1 MAADYGDSAPNKA
14 KQIKL
19 SDIQGYYGST
29 GYSSPPTVQSALMEI
44 GAGIV
49 GGGASSASDVTV
61 ETSDF
66 NGALSATDSNV
77 WHALNTLDDAIVSG
91 GHDPVTVTNS
101 TTIGGTVTGQDLTF
115 TDIGS
120 HQIQF
125 FGMNGLGNPISGNNT
140 KVVEYNC
147 TVSGWRIFASESGN
161 YTGKIYKS
169 TDNGTTYSEISG
181 SEGPTLA
188 AQSFNA
194 DVSFS
199 SFNGTISQGDL
210 LRLNTV
216 SSNLTNVKVSI
227 YGDRR

>member
-1 MAADYGDSAPNKA
+1 MRKNIIVYLLVLGLFRLGVAIAADFAMEFPSGTPIEVYSPNSKPTS
-14 KQIKL
+14 
-19 SDIQGYYGST
+19 SDIT
-29 GYSSPPTVQSALMEI
+29 TNTTNF
-44 GAGIV
+44 
-49 GGGASSASDVTV
+49 D
-61 ETSDF
+61 
-66 NGALSATDSNV
+66 GALSAADDEV
-77 WHALNTLDDAIVSG
+77 QKALETLDDAIVSG

-101 TTIGGTVTGQDLTF
+101 TTIGLSVVGQDITA

-120 HQIQF
+120 HLIQF
-125 FGMNGLGNPISGNNT
+125 FGFTGFGNPISGNNT
-140 KVVEYNC
+140 KSVEFNC
-147 TVSGWRIFASESGN
+147 TAKGWRIISSESGN

-181 SEGPTLA
+181 TEGPTLA